1 MKKILI
7 SFFVLLF
14 SFISN
19 AYPPLSPYS
28 YCGGDPVNCIDPTG
42 EDIVVLNFGHD
53 IMHQHLAM
61 LIQNKDGKWQYY
73 SVNGDNVYISGEHKG
88 GRLFND
94 VAVGSW
100 DSPQE
105 FLNSSYNVKNDN
117 SKEDKSMNNYG
128 FSEGYHIPTT
138 PEQDAIMRDSF
149 AKIANTKYNLVNNNC
164 ATAVQQVMIDA
175 VIPVSEPTM
184 EPTTIPMSTPF
195 GLVDVFNG
203 YKMKCDMSIIPQ
215 IAFESIMEWNRGG
228 EYLHR

>member
-88 GRLFND
+88 GRPFND
-94 VAVGSW
+94 IAVGSW

-105 FLNSSYNVKNDN
+105 FFNSPYNVRTDN
-117 SKEDKSMNNYG
+117 SKK
-128 FSEGYHIPTT
+128 
-138 PEQDAIMRDSF
+138 
-149 AKIANTKYNLVNNNC
+149 
-164 ATAVQQVMIDA
+164 
-175 VIPVSEPTM
+175 
-184 EPTTIPMSTPF
+184 
-195 GLVDVFNG
+195 
-203 YKMKCDMSIIPQ
+203 
-215 IAFESIMEWNRGG
+215 
-228 EYLHR
+228 

>member
-28 YCGGDPVNCIDPTG
+28 YCGGDPVNCLDPTG
-42 EDIVVLNFGHD
+42 EDSVVLNFGHD

-88 GRLFND
+88 GRPFND
-94 VAVGSW
+94 IAVGSW

-105 FLNSSYNVKNDN
+105 FFNSPYNVRTDN
-117 SKEDKSMNNYG
+117 SKNDKSVNHFG
-128 FSEGYHIPTT
+128 FQEGYRISTS
-138 PEQDAIMRDSF
+138 PEQDASMRKDFKEES
-149 AKIANTKYNLVNNNC
+149 KKKYTPLGNNC
-164 ATAVQQVMIDA
+164 ATVVQKVMFNAGIQVASPVYEKIS
-175 VIPVSEPTM
+175 IPENIFLGEPTY
-184 EPTTIPMSTPF
+184 EIVRPNFNNIPS
-195 GLVDVFNG
+195 
-203 YKMKCDMSIIPQ
+203 
-215 IAFESIMEWNRGG
+215 IAFESIMNLNPGG
-228 EYLHR
+228 IYYYR